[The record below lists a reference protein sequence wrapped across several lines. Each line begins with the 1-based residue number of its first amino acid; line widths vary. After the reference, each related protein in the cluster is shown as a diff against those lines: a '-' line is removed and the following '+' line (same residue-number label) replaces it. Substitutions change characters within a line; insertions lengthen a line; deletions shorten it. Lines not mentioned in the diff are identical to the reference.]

1 MRDEIT
7 TNNEKSK
14 NYIDFYRLYSKLLLI
29 KMLEV
34 QTPIKKK
41 SCYFNL
47 IGYVTKKKWVVGIS
61 ENRNFEVIYI

>member
-14 NYIDFYRLYSKLLLI
+14 NYIDFYRLQIKLLLT

-34 QTPIKKK
+34 RIPTIGKK
-41 SCYFNL
+41 NDR
-47 IGYVTKKKWVVGIS
+47 TKASKLKL
-61 ENRNFEVIYI
+61 NTTYLKLKQ